1 MIYNDDCIKIMKT
14 LKEKTIDMVFAD
26 PPYFLSNGG
35 LSIHSG
41 KVVSVNKGEWDKASN
56 YEDVSKFNYKWLNE
70 CYRLLKDGG
79 TIWVSGTQH
88 NIFDVQEQMKKIG
101 FKIINIIIWHKIDPP
116 PLIYKNKFKFSY
128 EFIIWASKG
137 RNKTFNY
144 NEMFKVV
151 FGSCLKAVEN
161 KNHNHDIYKYFLN
174 DMDLTY
180 HSKTSDVRM
189 VIDYIAGMTDD
200 FLIHEYEQLKNNS

>member
-1 MIYNDDCIKIMKT
+1 MKE
-14 LKEKTIDMVFAD
+14 LK
-26 PPYFLSNGG
+26 
-35 LSIHSG
+35 
-41 KVVSVNKGEWDKASN
+41 
-56 YEDVSKFNYKWLNE
+56 KFNYRAIYEKANTE
-70 CYRLLKDGG
+70 
-79 TIWVSGTQH
+79 
-88 NIFDVQEQMKKIG
+88 EQLE
-101 FKIINIIIWHKIDPP
+101 H
-116 PLIYKNKFKFSY
+116 
-128 EFIIWASKG
+128 
-137 RNKTFNY
+137 Y